1 MTSRKKKTL
10 LIVLVLLVMII
21 GFGGW
26 FSWYKFFREEPE
38 QQFASEEERFKY
50 GSIGAEN
57 DRGIPYWIW
66 VVLPRIFPDKMPG
79 PGGYAS
85 FGLVWEEGKEMPV
98 GFTKRVIGFP
108 RTANNCAI
116 CHTGTWRSKP
126 TEVPNVVAAAPSHT
140 TDIQGL
146 LRFLTN
152 CAKDP
157 RFNADTILAEIQ
169 QSTHLSFVDRQIY
182 RYLII
187 PFTKKALVQQESE
200 LAWMNRKTDADGRP
214 WPQWGKGRDDPMNLT
229 KYFMTQMK
237 VDDTTGQADF
247 PSVWNLKVRKGDG
260 LFLNWSCDTPAV
272 RSVLI
277 DSGLGL
283 GARPNDWFLHRMEE
297 LDNFLS
303 EWRAPAYPFS
313 IDETLAAKGAPIY
326 QQRCAGC
333 HTPGAPRTSHP
344 IPIDEIKTD
353 RERMDTW
360 KQAAADEANR
370 VVKGLGIN
378 RPNMVKQEAYQSP
391 PLDGIWMRAPYL
403 HNGSVPTLRELLEPE
418 DKRNKVFYRG
428 FDGYN
433 WEDVGFI
440 TSNAEAEHFKWR
452 EQPTEGK
459 DPLFKIERLGW
470 KHDVAE
476 RGNGN
481 KGHAYGTDL
490 SADDKRALI
499 EYLKKL

>member
-1 MTSRKKKTL
+1 MTARNKTL
-10 LIVLVLLVMII
+10 LILLILLIII
-21 GFGGW
+21 GGLGAW

-38 QQFASEEERFKY
+38 QQFASEAERFMY
-50 GSIGAEN
+50 GSIGAED

-66 VVLPRIFPDKMPG
+66 VALPRIFPDLMPG

-85 FGLVWEEGKEMPV
+85 FGIVWEEGKELPA

-108 RTANNCAI
+108 RVANNCAI

-126 TEVPNVVAAAPSHT
+126 NETPHVVPGAPSHT
-140 TDIQGL
+140 SDVQGL
-146 LRFLTN
+146 LRFLTRA
-152 CAKDP
+152 AKDP

-182 RYLII
+182 RYLLI
-187 PFTKKALVQQESE
+187 PFTRKALARQEDQ
-200 LAWMNRKTDADGRP
+200 LAWMNRPG

-229 KYFMTQMK
+229 KYFMTSMP
-237 VDDTTGQADF
+237 VDNSTGQADF
-247 PSVWNLKVRKGDG
+247 PSVWNLKVRKGDN

-277 DSGLGL
+277 DSALGL
-283 GARPNDWFLHRMEE
+283 GARPTNKFLHRMEE

-303 EWRAPAYPFS
+303 EWPAPKYPFS
-313 IDETLAAKGAPIY
+313 IDGGLAKTGESIY
-326 QQRCAGC
+326 AQHCADC
-333 HTPGAPRTSHP
+333 HTPGAPRTNRP

-360 KQAAADEANR
+360 LKSAADEANR
-370 VVKGLGIN
+370 VVKGFGIN

-403 HNGSVPTLRELLEPE
+403 HNGSVPNLRELLEPE
-418 DKRNKVFYRG
+418 DKRTKVFYRG
-428 FDGYN
+428 YDVYN
-433 WEDVGFI
+433 PDDVGFI
-440 TSNAEAEHFKWR
+440 TSNAEAAHFGWTI
-452 EQPTEGK
+452 Q
-459 DPLFKIERLGW
+459 IERTGW
-470 KHDVAE
+470 KHDVSE

-481 KGHAYGTDL
+481 KGHTYGTML
-490 SADDKRALI
+490 TPTEKRALL
-499 EYLKKL
+499 EYLKTR